1 MTPEEATRLLPAR
14 ACLLLQGLPRGAH
27 IALDLRAAQVDTQF
41 EGYKLVPPGVH
52 CLTWQAAGADDGM
65 AASGLRTA
73 LVQYTQPQQVLG
85 RRYDAEA
92 DTWRTLSNVG
102 DAHLVVAPEHLRTLD
117 PHLAPYAASDAWP
130 ALTRHLDADRTTVA
144 RVFGVRWGADA
155 TCDSFTPLTEHPDV
169 LSDRELRTPSAAQE
183 GVQFSSM
190 TTHRRAND
198 ARDDPEILVEGAA
211 SDAESDAPSSSD
223 EDDTPHEA
231 PHAASAVSLQ
241 CTPFALDRS
250 WPPEARG
257 VDRTRFRFDK
267 SWLLADVLERA
278 AAADA
283 AYARRLRR
291 PAPPA
296 APAYGALLREAEL
309 VFILFVQANNAAAL
323 EHWLALLT
331 LFVRASSRL
340 GAPIH
345 YDRHPCEWEQDTAR
359 PTQPQLD
366 AHIAF
371 VELLTAQFRALPDD
385 AWTGDLATSEPRVL
399 SDLAE
404 LRRNIARSLGAWAA
418 RAPVP
423 DAARPP
429 PPPHEALLRAWK
441 ALSATAHTRF
451 GWSLDAVLDEEDEA
465 DEAEDGDD
473 APVVVETGY
482 PYTL

>member
-1 MTPEEATRLLPAR
+1 MTPEDAARLLPER
-14 ACLLLQGLPRGAH
+14 ATLLLQGLPRGAH
-27 IALDLRAAQVDTQF
+27 IALDLQAAQVDTKF

-52 CLTWQAAGADDGM
+52 CLTWQAAGTDDGM

-92 DTWRTLSNVG
+92 DTWRTLSGVG
-102 DAHLVVAPEHLRTLD
+102 DAHLLVAPEHLRTLD
-117 PHLAPYAASDAWP
+117 PHLAPYDASDAWP

-144 RVFGVRWGADA
+144 RVFGVPWGADA
-155 TCDSFTPLTEHPDV
+155 TCDSFTPLAEHPDV
-169 LSDRELRTPSAAQE
+169 LSDRELRTPSTAQE
-183 GVQFSSM
+183 GVQFSAM

-211 SDAESDAPSSSD
+211 SDTESDASSSSD
-223 EDDTPHEA
+223 EDAA
-231 PHAASAVSLQ
+231 PAPQAASAVALQ

-267 SWLLADVLERA
+267 SWLLADVLARA

-283 AYARRLRR
+283 ACARRLRR
-291 PAPPA
+291 PAPRA
-296 APAYGALLREAEL
+296 EPAYGALLREAEL
-309 VFILFVQANNAAAL
+309 VFVLFVQANNAAAL

-331 LFVRASSRL
+331 LFAHASSRL
-340 GAPIH
+340 GAPSH
-345 YDRHPCEWEQDTAR
+345 YDVHPCEWEQDTALA
-359 PTQPQLD
+359 TQPQLD

-371 VELLTAQFRALPDD
+371 VELLTAQFSALPTD
-385 AWTGDLATSEPRVL
+385 AWSGDLAMSEPRVL

-418 RAPVP
+418 RARAP
-423 DAARPP
+423 AERT
-429 PPPHEALLRAWK
+429 PPHEALLRAWK

-451 GWSLDAVLDEEDEA
+451 RWSLDAVLDEEDEA
-465 DEAEDGDD
+465 DEWEDGDD
-473 APVVVETGY
+473 APVVVETRY